1 MMLHGVALYF
11 LSLLVWMA
19 AAAWAWI
26 RLGSLYMHIYA
37 EPLRSG
43 AIYGFSHDFQINKLD
58 VPGSLCGTS
67 LRVLTRYHPYAR
79 ISLAI
84 KCCRFAV
91 RWICIH
97 LCGHYKVTLLTLLL
111 GRVDSRSAKVHT
123 SSPAP
128 MTTLPSDTHLSE
140 QPADSNIPYN
150 MSTDISTY
158 FSSTLQYLGIPQDN
172 NLYYTLLGIL
182 GTAGT
187 ISLLKRMSSD
197 SSLSAL
203 AGPTSTSAIW
213 DKYEVSRP
221 AKGKLWFRL
230 SCEGTVWGGLFGLNN
245 ANATHYNTLA
255 QANELWVSDPRAM
268 SEIIMKGHDDFK
280 QPDWFLTVIP
290 SWLRLIFGPAVIT
303 VFGDQHK
310 IQRKTPTVT
319 AIAHKLVEMVASDVQ
334 VDGENNRVIDMFKW
348 VHLISLEIISQAGMG
363 HSFGVLEG
371 TVPDYL
377 HASRDVFALMS
388 EMWYLQPFIGPL
400 SRMGPAFIRRALVE
414 AIPHRPIQKMKN
426 VVDTMNETVSV
437 DQLGDEKKK
446 EALENGTLDSEVAA
460 GNDIM
465 TALLL
470 MIILNSGLAFAGH
483 DTTSSALSRTL
494 HLLAEHQDVQVKLRE
509 EIRQAYNSY
518 GKNLDYDQLN
528 SLSYLD
534 AVCRESLRL
543 HSPASAI
550 ARTATSDWDLPLY
563 YPVTAKDGKSVVTN
577 IHVTKGTSIH
587 LSIRAANMDE
597 RTWGEDA
604 GEFRPGRWLEPLPP
618 SLSNPFHRVGSPILT
633 QYVYYSGMK
642 FSQLEMKLVLSNLV
656 GSFQFDSSEDN
667 IKWNDDGIVKPYI
680 QHKDGSLSS
689 TECNAYVSRFHERMA
704 VAGLGGDIYPLG
716 SMHQV
721 N

>member
-1 MMLHGVALYF
+1 
-11 LSLLVWMA
+11 
-19 AAAWAWI
+19 
-26 RLGSLYMHIYA
+26 
-37 EPLRSG
+37 
-43 AIYGFSHDFQINKLD
+43 
-58 VPGSLCGTS
+58 
-67 LRVLTRYHPYAR
+67 
-79 ISLAI
+79 
-84 KCCRFAV
+84 
-91 RWICIH
+91 
-97 LCGHYKVTLLTLLL
+97 
-111 GRVDSRSAKVHT
+111 
-123 SSPAP
+123 
-128 MTTLPSDTHLSE
+128 
-140 QPADSNIPYN
+140 
-150 MSTDISTY
+150 
-158 FSSTLQYLGIPQDN
+158 
-172 NLYYTLLGIL
+172 
-182 GTAGT
+182 
-187 ISLLKRMSSD
+187 MSSD

-213 DKYEVSRP
+213 GNTPDMFNSQTSMKFHDQLRESYGSVCLV
-221 AKGKLWFRL
+221 KGP
-230 SCEGTVWGGLFGLNN
+230 FG
-245 ANATHYNTLA
+245 
-255 QANELWVSDPRAM
+255 ANELWVSDPRAM

-280 QPDWFLTVIP
+280 QPDWFLT
-290 SWLRLIFGPAVIT
+290 WLRLVFGPAVIT

-310 IQRKTPTVT
+310 IQRKILNPVFT
-319 AIAHKLVEMVASDVQ
+319 ASHMRNL
-334 VDGENNRVIDMFKW
+334 
-348 VHLISLEIISQAGMG
+348 
-363 HSFGVLEG
+363 
-371 TVPDYL
+371 
-377 HASRDVFALMS
+377 
-388 EMWYLQPFIGPL
+388 
-400 SRMGPAFIRRALVE
+400 E

-426 VVDTMNETVSV
+426 VVDTMNETL
-437 DQLGDEKKK
+437 QAIGIIKKKK

-465 TALLL
+465 TALLKQSL
-470 MIILNSGLAFAGH
+470 AVAPQDRMTDEEVLAQVNGLAFAGH

-550 ARTATSDWDLPLY
+550 AHTATSDWDLPLY

-618 SLSNPFHRVGSPILT
+618 SLSNARIPG
-633 QYVYYSGMK
+633 VYSSTMTFSGGPRSCPGMK

-680 QHKDGSLSS
+680 QHKDGSLSDEPAMLLRVTV
-689 TECNAYVSRFHERMA
+689 TEES
-704 VAGLGGDIYPLG
+704 
-716 SMHQV
+716 
-721 N
+721 

>member
-1 MMLHGVALYF
+1 
-11 LSLLVWMA
+11 
-19 AAAWAWI
+19 
-26 RLGSLYMHIYA
+26 
-37 EPLRSG
+37 
-43 AIYGFSHDFQINKLD
+43 
-58 VPGSLCGTS
+58 
-67 LRVLTRYHPYAR
+67 
-79 ISLAI
+79 
-84 KCCRFAV
+84 
-91 RWICIH
+91 
-97 LCGHYKVTLLTLLL
+97 
-111 GRVDSRSAKVHT
+111 
-123 SSPAP
+123 
-128 MTTLPSDTHLSE
+128 
-140 QPADSNIPYN
+140 

-172 NLYYTLLGIL
+172 NLYYALLGIL

-213 DKYEVSRP
+213 GNTPDMFNSQTSMKFHDQLRESYGSVCLV
-221 AKGKLWFRL
+221 KGP
-230 SCEGTVWGGLFGLNN
+230 FG
-245 ANATHYNTLA
+245 
-255 QANELWVSDPRAM
+255 ANELWVSDPRAM

-280 QPDWFLTVIP
+280 QPDWFLT
-290 SWLRLIFGPAVIT
+290 WLRLIFGPAVIT

-310 IQRKTPTVT
+310 IQRKVLHRNQSVLACTLSTANTFGRFSILFLLQVICEITPTVT

-426 VVDTMNETVSV
+426 VVDTMNETAI
-437 DQLGDEKKK
+437 GIIKKKK

-465 TALLL
+465 TALLKQSL
-470 MIILNSGLAFAGH
+470 AVAPQDRMTDEEVLAQVNGLAFAGH

-618 SLSNPFHRVGSPILT
+618 SLSNARIPG
-633 QYVYYSGMK
+633 VYSSTMTFSGGPRSCPGMK

-680 QHKDGSLSS
+680 QHKDGSLSDEPAMLLRVTV
-689 TECNAYVSRFHERMA
+689 TEES
-704 VAGLGGDIYPLG
+704 
-716 SMHQV
+716 
-721 N
+721 

>member
-1 MMLHGVALYF
+1 
-11 LSLLVWMA
+11 
-19 AAAWAWI
+19 
-26 RLGSLYMHIYA
+26 
-37 EPLRSG
+37 
-43 AIYGFSHDFQINKLD
+43 
-58 VPGSLCGTS
+58 
-67 LRVLTRYHPYAR
+67 
-79 ISLAI
+79 
-84 KCCRFAV
+84 
-91 RWICIH
+91 
-97 LCGHYKVTLLTLLL
+97 
-111 GRVDSRSAKVHT
+111 
-123 SSPAP
+123 
-128 MTTLPSDTHLSE
+128 
-140 QPADSNIPYN
+140 
-150 MSTDISTY
+150 
-158 FSSTLQYLGIPQDN
+158 
-172 NLYYTLLGIL
+172 
-182 GTAGT
+182 
-187 ISLLKRMSSD
+187 MSSD
-197 SSLSAL
+197 SSLSVL

-213 DKYEVSRP
+213 GNTPDMFNSQTR
-221 AKGKLWFRL
+221 
-230 SCEGTVWGGLFGLNN
+230 TVWGGLFGLNN
-245 ANATHYNTLA
+245 VNATHYNTLA

-280 QPDWFLTVIP
+280 HPDWFLT
-290 SWLRLIFGPAVIT
+290 WLRLIFGPAVIT

-310 IQRKTPTVT
+310 IQRKILNPVFTASHMRNLT

-414 AIPHRPIQKMKN
+414 TIPHRPIQKMKN
-426 VVDTMNETVSV
+426 VVDTMNKTL
-437 DQLGDEKKK
+437 QAIGIIKKKK

-465 TALLL
+465 TALLKQSL
-470 MIILNSGLAFAGH
+470 AVAPQDRMTDEEVLAQVNGLAFAGH

-618 SLSNPFHRVGSPILT
+618 SLSNARIPG
-633 QYVYYSGMK
+633 VYSSTRAA
-642 FSQLEMKLVLSNLV
+642 FVPRDEVFPTRDELVSSHKLVLSNLV

-680 QHKDGSLSS
+680 QHKDGSLSDEPAMLLRVTVMEES
-689 TECNAYVSRFHERMA
+689 
-704 VAGLGGDIYPLG
+704 
-716 SMHQV
+716 
-721 N
+721 

>member
-1 MMLHGVALYF
+1 
-11 LSLLVWMA
+11 
-19 AAAWAWI
+19 
-26 RLGSLYMHIYA
+26 
-37 EPLRSG
+37 
-43 AIYGFSHDFQINKLD
+43 
-58 VPGSLCGTS
+58 
-67 LRVLTRYHPYAR
+67 
-79 ISLAI
+79 
-84 KCCRFAV
+84 
-91 RWICIH
+91 
-97 LCGHYKVTLLTLLL
+97 
-111 GRVDSRSAKVHT
+111 
-123 SSPAP
+123 
-128 MTTLPSDTHLSE
+128 
-140 QPADSNIPYN
+140 

-213 DKYEVSRP
+213 GNTPDMFNSQTSMKFHDQLRESYGSVCLV
-221 AKGKLWFRL
+221 KGP
-230 SCEGTVWGGLFGLNN
+230 FG
-245 ANATHYNTLA
+245 
-255 QANELWVSDPRAM
+255 ANELWVSDPRAM

-280 QPDWFLTVIP
+280 QPDWFLT
-290 SWLRLIFGPAVIT
+290 WLRLVFGPAVIT

-310 IQRKTPTVT
+310 IQRKILNPVFTASHMRNLT

-400 SRMGPAFIRRALVE
+400 SRTGPAFIRRALVE
-414 AIPHRPIQKMKN
+414 TIPHRPIQKMKN
-426 VVDTMNETVSV
+426 VVDTMNETAI
-437 DQLGDEKKK
+437 GIIKKKK

-465 TALLL
+465 TALLKQSL
-470 MIILNSGLAFAGH
+470 AVAPQDRMTDEEVLAQVNGLAFAGH

-618 SLSNPFHRVGSPILT
+618 SLSNARIPG
-633 QYVYYSGMK
+633 VYSSTRAA
-642 FSQLEMKLVLSNLV
+642 FVP
-656 GSFQFDSSEDN
+656 FDSSEDN

-680 QHKDGSLSS
+680 QHKDGSLSDEPAMLLRVTV
-689 TECNAYVSRFHERMA
+689 TEES
-704 VAGLGGDIYPLG
+704 
-716 SMHQV
+716 
-721 N
+721 